1 MNTAIHPIAPEEVM
15 AWLDG
20 ELSEADAQA
29 VTAHVEQCVECA
41 RLADEFRAASQS
53 LAQWTVPAV
62 SLNVEEAVLSQ
73 ASKTAPISLPALPGR
88 SIQLSF
94 WNWRLWAIGSGGAVA
109 AVLIFAVFVPS
120 MMHREDHLKY
130 VQHLASMQQN
140 NEPGYAA
147 QAVSPPVDGQPITD
161 QESKVIADEKKPQEG
176 QSRALSS
183 LVTLTSPGVVAD
195 SNGLFHG
202 LGDHVQ
208 NSFSIDGQALSAPA
222 PMIART
228 ASLVIV
234 VKDFA
239 ASRASLD
246 AIVARHHGYSAQLT
260 VSTPENAP
268 RSFEASLRV
277 PATELSSAI
286 GDIKTLGRVENES
299 QTGEEVTQQH
309 TDLAARLKTS
319 RETEARFEAIL
330 VQRTG
335 NVSEVLQVEEGI
347 ARVRGDIERMET
359 EQTALE
365 HRVDFATVE
374 IQLSEEFKAQLNAP
388 SASVSNRIHNA
399 FVAGL
404 RSAAATVLGIV
415 LFFEEDGPVVL
426 IWLAILGLPT
436 FLLVR
441 RYRRIR
447 ARIQ

>member
-1 MNTAIHPIAPEEVM
+1 
-15 AWLDG
+15 
-20 ELSEADAQA
+20 
-29 VTAHVEQCVECA
+29 
-41 RLADEFRAASQS
+41 
-53 LAQWTVPAV
+53 
-62 SLNVEEAVLSQ
+62 
-73 ASKTAPISLPALPGR
+73 
-88 SIQLSF
+88 
-94 WNWRLWAIGSGGAVA
+94 
-109 AVLIFAVFVPS
+109 
-120 MMHREDHLKY
+120 
-130 VQHLASMQQN
+130 
-140 NEPGYAA
+140 
-147 QAVSPPVDGQPITD
+147 
-161 QESKVIADEKKPQEG
+161 
-176 QSRALSS
+176 
-183 LVTLTSPGVVAD
+183 
-195 SNGLFHG
+195 
-202 LGDHVQ
+202 
-208 NSFSIDGQALSAPA
+208 
-222 PMIART
+222 
-228 ASLVIV
+228 
-234 VKDFA
+234 
-239 ASRASLD
+239 
-246 AIVARHHGYSAQLT
+246 VARHHGYSAQLT

-277 PATELSSAI
+277 PATRLSSAI

-388 SASVSNRIHNA
+388 SASVSNRLHNA